1 MSSSFSASSHRS
13 GSGPRPF
20 LPLFISSLLFSY
32 CAISGVS
39 AACTSNQTDTD
50 GLQKLLTDGGAGY
63 TLQLCAGMVYELQ
76 DSLNY
81 TAANQE
87 ISTEGYPT
95 DESRATL
102 VMVGFNK
109 TTSVRATDENLSG
122 AKLRNIQINGNRRQ
136 DEDIYTAGGGNIEF
150 GGANQNQLVEYV
162 RSYDPR
168 GWSCLHIAE
177 GPFSCANA
185 TIQNNDIGPC
195 GRDYF
200 QNWADGISLSC
211 ADSMVQ
217 NNIITDATDGG
228 IVIFGAPYSTIRN
241 NTIRVR
247 TRTMLGGINMVDV
260 VPWLPEGN
268 FSNTLVDSNIIHGG
282 FATSLGNDT
291 KGPNNASAII
301 KMGIA
306 IGPDV
311 WFSDGRYGTNQSTG
325 AIVQN
330 NVFSGAFAYGMGLSS
345 ARSFVIQN
353 NSFTGNTS
361 FIGTYG
367 PNCTKGDETPHPPV
381 PLLMEPSSITNL
393 TLSVPSD
400 SEFQFVNGTALG
412 LTCLMPP
419 SNTENAWPYGD
430 GFNAGTS
437 GSSSDDGGT
446 STSSGGGSGSES
458 GSGSGDQS
466 SSGKDSSAMGV
477 AVPTLSSSGIL
488 TTGIAVGL
496 FGVFG
501 ALATMV

>member
-1 MSSSFSASSHRS
+1 MTGFSSARRSILPNIIRALLLSF
-13 GSGPRPF
+13 
-20 LPLFISSLLFSY
+20 Y
-32 CAISGVS
+32 AISVS

-50 GLQKLLTDGGAGY
+50 GLQKLLKDGGEGY

-95 DESRATL
+95 DDSRATL

-109 TTSVRATDENLSG
+109 TTSIRATDADLSG
-122 AKLRNIQINGNRRQ
+122 TKLRNIQVNGNRKE
-136 DEDIYTAGGGNIEF
+136 DEDIYTAGGANVEF
-150 GGANQNQLVEYV
+150 GGANQNQLVEHV

-168 GWSCLHIAE
+168 GWSCLHLAE

-211 ADSMVQ
+211 ADSLVQ

-228 IVIFGAPYSTIRN
+228 IVIFGAPSSTIRN

-345 ARSFVIQN
+345 AKSFVIQN

-367 PNCTKGDETPHPPV
+367 VNCTKGDETPHPSV

-400 SEFQFVNGTALG
+400 SEYQFVNGTALG

-430 GFNAGTS
+430 GFNAGTNS
-437 GSSSDDGGT
+437 GEGKDNSSST
-446 STSSGGGSGSES
+446 SGGSS
-458 GSGSGDQS
+458 GSGSGS
-466 SSGKDSSAMGV
+466 GSGSSGSGDSSNKDSSAMGFTTPALGTV
-477 AVPTLSSSGIL
+477 GSGVV
-488 TTGIAVGL
+488 VGL
-496 FGVFG
+496 LGVLG
-501 ALATMV
+501 GLVTLL

>member
-1 MSSSFSASSHRS
+1 
-13 GSGPRPF
+13 
-20 LPLFISSLLFSY
+20 
-32 CAISGVS
+32 
-39 AACTSNQTDTD
+39 
-50 GLQKLLTDGGAGY
+50 
-63 TLQLCAGMVYELQ
+63 MVYELQ

-95 DESRATL
+95 DDSRATV

-109 TTSVRATDENLSG
+109 TTSIKATDADLSG
-122 AKLRNIQINGNRRQ
+122 TKLLNIQVNGNRK
-136 DEDIYTAGGGNIEF
+136 DNEDIYTAGGANIEF
-150 GGANQNQLVEYV
+150 GGANQNQLVKHV

-177 GPFSCANA
+177 GPFSCANV

-211 ADSMVQ
+211 ADSLVQ
-217 NNIITDATDGG
+217 NNVITDATDGG
-228 IVIFGAPYSTIRN
+228 IVIFGAPSSTIRN

-291 KGPNNASAII
+291 KGPQNASAII

-325 AIVQN
+325 ATVQN

-361 FIGTYG
+361 FIGSYG
-367 PNCTKGDETPHPPV
+367 PNCTTGSETPHPPV

-419 SNTENAWPYGD
+419 GQTENAWPYGD
-430 GFNAGTS
+430 GFNAGGS
-437 GSSSDDGGT
+437 DVGSSA
-446 STSSGGGSGSES
+446 STSSAPSSTGTGSS
-458 GSGSGDQS
+458 GSGGNSKDNSAASGLIS
-466 SSGKDSSAMGV
+466 PTLSLLSTGV
-477 AVPTLSSSGIL
+477 AVGIL
-488 TTGIAVGL
+488 
-496 FGVFG
+496 GVFAAG
-501 ALATMV
+501 VGVL